1 MKDLEF
7 TEHLNECLKKQIE
20 KKAMEIVLSID
31 IAKTINNIIRDIVA
45 NEVTK
50 DLVQQ
55 AMMEYSQEEL
65 LTIAGKEIARQVV
78 DKLCEC

>member
-1 MKDLEF
+1 
-7 TEHLNECLKKQIE
+7 
-20 KKAMEIVLSID
+20 MEIVLSID

-45 NEVTK
+45 KEVTK

-55 AMMEYSQEEL
+55 ALMEYSQEEL
-65 LTIAGKEIARQVV
+65 LTVAGKEIARQVA

>member
-20 KKAMEIVLSID
+20 KKATEIVLSID

-45 NEVTK
+45 KEITK

-65 LTIAGKEIARQVV
+65 LTIAGKEIARQVA
-78 DKLCEC
+78 DKLCEY

>member
-20 KKAMEIVLSID
+20 KKATEIVLSID
-31 IAKTINNIIRDIVA
+31 IAKTINNIIRDIVEK
-45 NEVTK
+45 EVTK

-55 AMMEYSQEEL
+55 AMREYNQKEL
-65 LTIAGKEIARQVV
+65 LTIAGKEIARQVA
-78 DKLCEC
+78 DKLCEY

>member
-7 TEHLNECLKKQIE
+7 TEHSNECLKKQIE
-20 KKAMEIVLSID
+20 KKATEIVLSID

-45 NEVTK
+45 KEVTK

-55 AMMEYSQEEL
+55 AMKEYSQEEL
-65 LTIAGKEIARQVV
+65 LTIAGKEIARQIA
-78 DKLCEC
+78 DKLCEG

>member
-20 KKAMEIVLSID
+20 KKATEIVLSID

-45 NEVTK
+45 KEVTK

-65 LTIAGKEIARQVV
+65 LTIAGKEIARQVA
-78 DKLCEC
+78 DKLCEY

>member
-20 KKAMEIVLSID
+20 KKATEIVLSID
-31 IAKTINNIIRDIVA
+31 IAKTINNIIRDIVEK
-45 NEVTK
+45 EVTK
-50 DLVQQ
+50 YLVQQ

-65 LTIAGKEIARQVV
+65 LTIAGKEIARQVA
-78 DKLCEC
+78 DKLCEY

>member
-7 TEHLNECLKKQIE
+7 TEHLNECLKNQIE

-31 IAKTINNIIRDIVA
+31 IAKTINNIIRDIVEK
-45 NEVTK
+45 EVTK

-55 AMMEYSQEEL
+55 AIREYSQEEL
-65 LTIAGKEIARQVV
+65 LTIAGKEIARQVA
-78 DKLCEC
+78 DKLCEY

>member
-20 KKAMEIVLSID
+20 KKAMGIVLNID
-31 IAKTINNIIRDIVA
+31 IAKTINNIIRDIVSK
-45 NEVTK
+45 EVTK

-55 AMMEYSQEEL
+55 AMKEYSKEEL
-65 LTIAGKEIARQVV
+65 LTIAGKEIARQVA
-78 DKLCEC
+78 DKLCEY

>member
-20 KKAMEIVLSID
+20 KKATEIVLSID
-31 IAKTINNIIRDIVA
+31 IAKTINNIFRDIVA
-45 NEVTK
+45 KEVTK

-65 LTIAGKEIARQVV
+65 LTIAGKEIARQVA
-78 DKLCEC
+78 DKLCEY